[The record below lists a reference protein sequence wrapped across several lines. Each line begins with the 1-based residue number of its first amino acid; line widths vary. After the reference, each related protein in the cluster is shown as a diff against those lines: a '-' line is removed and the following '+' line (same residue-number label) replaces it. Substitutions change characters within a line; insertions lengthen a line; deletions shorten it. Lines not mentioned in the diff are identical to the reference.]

1 MPSDPT
7 APPQDDWD
15 PRAAAVLDDQIAAYD
30 DMRHRCPVAHSD
42 YLGWSLFRHADV
54 LRVVEDP
61 DTFSSAV
68 STHLNV
74 PNGMDPPQHTVF
86 REIVDRYFTDELVA
100 AFEPVCRLV
109 VRELLGSLPTASGTT
124 ASGTETGTE
133 AGPDAAAAA
142 WDVADFAELFALRAQ
157 SAYLGWPERL
167 HGPLRAWTARNREAT
182 LRRDRAAMADVAED
196 FDGYITQL
204 LDERRALGGSA
215 PKDLTTRLLGE
226 RAEGRPL
233 TRAELVSVVR
243 NWTVGELSTI
253 SASVGIVVHLL
264 ATYPQVQRD
273 LRADPSLVPSAM
285 DEMLRLHPPLI
296 ANRRVVTAPAELG
309 GHAFE
314 PGDRLTVLWASA
326 DRDEAVFGDPDEL
339 RLDRPP
345 QDNLLYGA
353 GIHVCPGAPLAR
365 LELRVV
371 TEELLAATDWIEPD
385 RDHAPQRA
393 AYPGSGFVTLT
404 VRVR

>member
-1 MPSDPT
+1 MPSDAASSDPS
-7 APPQDDWD
+7 APARDDWD
-15 PRAAAVLDDQIAAYD
+15 PRAPEVLDDQVAAYD
-30 DMRHRCPVAHSD
+30 AMRSRCPVAHSD

-54 LRVVEDP
+54 LRVIEDP

-86 REIVDRYFTDELVA
+86 RELVDRYFTQELVDGFEA
-100 AFEPVCRLV
+100 ACRRV
-109 VRELLGSLPTASGTT
+109 VRELLESLPARGSSDG
-124 ASGTETGTE
+124 
-133 AGPDAAAAA
+133 AA

-157 SAYLGWPERL
+157 SAYLGWPDRL

-204 LDERRALGGSA
+204 LDERRALGGAA
-215 PKDLTTRLLGE
+215 PRDLTTRLLTE
-226 RAEGRPL
+226 RVDGRPL
-233 TRAELVSVVR
+233 ARAELVSIVR

-264 ATYPQVQRD
+264 ATRPQVQQD
-273 LRADPSLVPSAM
+273 LRRDPGLIPAAM
-285 DEMLRLHPPLI
+285 DELLRVHPPLI
-296 ANRRVVTAPAELG
+296 ANRRVVTAPTELG

-314 PGDRLTVLWASA
+314 PGDRLTVMWASA
-326 DRDEAVFGDPDEL
+326 DRDEAVFGDPDEV

-371 TEELLAATDWIEPD
+371 TEELLAATGSLEPD
-385 RDHAPQRA
+385 PERAPQRA
-393 AYPGSGFVTLT
+393 AYPGSGFVSLSVL
-404 VRVR
+404 VR